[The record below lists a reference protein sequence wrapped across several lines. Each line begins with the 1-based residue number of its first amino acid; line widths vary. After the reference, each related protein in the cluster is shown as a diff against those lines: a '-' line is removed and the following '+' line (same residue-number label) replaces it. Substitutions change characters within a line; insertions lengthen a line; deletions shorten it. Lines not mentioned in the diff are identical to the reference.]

1 MKKHQKCSWW
11 WGRVLFSFLKFHLN
25 LCLAVSLFQGAI
37 EILTKKGIQKHWF
50 LYIIKKEAKGCIADL
65 LLAYKPVAIT
75 VHVAILAL
83 QACLVSHQAFNPL
96 PGKTKNFNKTE
107 KFGKISEKNQKFQ

>member
-1 MKKHQKCSWW
+1 LVPIFYQ
-11 WGRVLFSFLKFHLN
+11 
-25 LCLAVSLFQGAI
+25 
-37 EILTKKGIQKHWF
+37 
-50 LYIIKKEAKGCIADL
+50 KEARGCIADL

-96 PGKTKNFNKTE
+96 PGKTNNFNKTK
-107 KFGKISEKNQKFQ
+107 KFGKIGKNKKLKNFVAGKTPTLMNKSAGT